1 MKEWSSFKELFEVLN
16 TECNCLVLRNYT
28 DISDEGKKDGVHED
42 IDFLCE
48 DQARFI
54 EVVGCEPRKSA
65 KDKIHQK
72 ISVGGAVIPIDIR
85 YVGDGY
91 YDPAWEADMLKN
103 KRLYNEL
110 FYIPDEKDEFY
121 SLIYH
126 AVIQKNT
133 ISKDYA
139 VKLAAI
145 AGIPEF
151 TEEWGLKELE
161 SFMREKGYRYTYPVY
176 PGGIF
181 RKDKASKDLAESN
194 APRALKRLLWKLHIR
209 ML

>member
-16 TECNCLVLRNYT
+16 KECSCLVLRNYT
-28 DISDEGKKDGVHED
+28 DISDEGKKDGEHGD

-48 DQARFI
+48 DQDGFI
-54 EVVGCEPRKSA
+54 KVTGCEPRKSV

-103 KRLYNEL
+103 RRLYNEL

-126 AVIQKNT
+126 AIIQKNAV
-133 ISKDYA
+133 SKDYA
-139 VKLAAI
+139 VKLAGM

-151 TEEWGLKELE
+151 TEERGLKELE

-181 RKDKASKDLAESN
+181 RKDKASKDLSERNLFKAF
-194 APRALKRLLWKLHIR
+194 RRLLWKYHIR
-209 ML
+209 WL